1 MERWH
6 ESPEIRLTLVLLA
19 GAVPLVAA
27 GTAGVAASPWL
38 VLGLVALA
46 GLLRVVGDRL
56 ATTAW
61 TRVDT
66 ARYAVDLWLGPAA
79 AAVVVVAFLDASPD
93 EVQALGGLVGLVG
106 MVNYFLRPV
115 YHLLYTLYA
124 RYSSHG

>member
-46 GLLRVVGDRL
+46 ALLRVLGGRL
-56 ATTAW
+56 TLTAW

-66 ARYAVDLWLGPAA
+66 SRYVLDLWLGPVA
-79 AAVVVVAFLDASPD
+79 AAVVILASLDASPG
-93 EVQALGGLVGLVG
+93 EVQALGGLVGLAG
-106 MVNYFLRPV
+106 MVNYFLRPI
-115 YHLLYTLYA
+115 YHLLYTLSA
-124 RYSSHG
+124 RYSNG